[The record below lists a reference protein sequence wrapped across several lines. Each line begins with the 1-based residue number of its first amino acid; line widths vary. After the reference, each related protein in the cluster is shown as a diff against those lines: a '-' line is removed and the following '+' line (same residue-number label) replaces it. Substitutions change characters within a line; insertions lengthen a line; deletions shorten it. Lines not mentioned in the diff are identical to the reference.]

1 MLQTAIGLL
10 FAHDDP
16 RPSNHV
22 FLCSCFQDE
31 LLRHVSRMQQRTLV
45 SLPGKTPI
53 DQCVDTFGI
62 SAEGR
67 RTHLEPLQQRA

>member
-1 MLQTAIGLL
+1 MLQAAVDLL

-16 RPSNHV
+16 TPSYHV

-31 LLRHVSRMQQRTLV
+31 LLRHLSRMQQRTLV

-53 DQCVDTFGI
+53 DQCVETLGVF
-62 SAEGR
+62 AEVR
-67 RTHLEPLQQRA
+67 RTHLEPLQQCA